1 MSGGTSGVVSNG
13 VSSGAPFRRRTIWWL
28 AGIAATSFVAAIVVA
43 IFGQEIVP
51 TTTAGAHGYSRSAIG
66 HHGLVALLRALDV
79 QVLQSE
85 HDSAGKASEGVLV
98 VAEPLISEL
107 DGPRA
112 EALRDMHV
120 GPRATLVV
128 LPKWYGLPDYE
139 KDRAWVSDI
148 ELLPVEEVQPVLQVL
163 GIETTLVRPERTS
176 RWIGSERLAL
186 SADPALPAGIGPQ
199 LLVSDEI
206 EPLISCD
213 AGILLGLYRPEED
226 DPVLLVLSDPD
237 VLSNHGLRRG
247 RNAELAVGII
257 ELLRRAGATSF
268 AELLGEPGGVPDGV
282 ALPEGVTL
290 PDTVVFD
297 ETLHGFQKEPSLW
310 RALFEFPLALATI
323 QVLLAAVALLWASL
337 GRFGK
342 PITAAPALTPGKG
355 FLIHNTA
362 TLLRHGG
369 HGAYALAR
377 YLEATA
383 RAVAHAL
390 HVPPSLDAAGL
401 RRWLAQVE
409 SARNVTHSLTELA
422 RQVEAARNE
431 RPGQSRAVRTAM
443 HIHQWR
449 EEMIRGSRDRSR
461 D

>member
-1 MSGGTSGVVSNG
+1 MSNG
-13 VSSGAPFRRRTIWWL
+13 IVSGAPFRRRTIWWL
-28 AGIAATSFVAAIVVA
+28 AGIATTSFVVAIVVA

-66 HHGLVALLRALDV
+66 HHGLVALLRALGV

-107 DGPRA
+107 EGPRA

-128 LPKWYGLPDYE
+128 LPKWYGLPDDE
-139 KDRAWVSDI
+139 NRAWVSDV
-148 ELLPVEEVQPVLQVL
+148 ELLPDQEVLPVLQVL
-163 GIETTLVRPERTS
+163 GIEARLARPERAS
-176 RWIGSERLAL
+176 QWVGSERLAL
-186 SADPALPAGIGPQ
+186 IADPVLLHPQ
-199 LLVSDEI
+199 LLVSDDL

-213 AGILLGLYRPEED
+213 AGILLGRYQPEED
-226 DPVLLVLSDPD
+226 DPVLLVLADPD

-247 RNAELAVGII
+247 RNAQLAVAII
-257 ELLRRAGATSF
+257 HLLRWAGAANIPELLVET
-268 AELLGEPGGVPDGV
+268 EGVG
-282 ALPEGVTL
+282 LPEGVAL

-342 PITAAPALTPGKG
+342 PITAAPALAPGKG

-409 SARNVTHSLTELA
+409 SARNVTHSLSELA
-422 RQVEAARNE
+422 RQVEAARGD